1 MGRRYRGPV
10 VAGLLLAGGQS
21 RRLGTD
27 KALVRR
33 EGETLAARGARVLSV
48 VCAPVLEVGAGVSGL
63 PAVREEPPGAGP
75 LVALVAGVAALRER
89 GSDHGVLLLAVDL
102 PFVEPR
108 LLEFLASTEPG
119 EGVVVPLS
127 GGRRQPLCA
136 HFSPAA
142 LRRAGVL
149 VGEGERALK
158 VLLGVV
164 DVHEIDE
171 VAWQRF
177 APPRALDDVD
187 TPEDL
192 ARSGLTVEGDS
203 SRWSAKSPR

>member
-1 MGRRYRGPV
+1 VATV
-10 VAGLLLAGGQS
+10 VAGLLLTGGQS

-33 EGETLAARGARVLSV
+33 EGETLAARGGRVLSA
-48 VCAPVLEVGAGVSGL
+48 VCTPVLEVGTGASGL
-63 PAVREEPPGAGP
+63 PAVREEPSGAGP
-75 LVALVAGVAALRER
+75 LVALVAGVAALRDR
-89 GSDHGVLLLAVDL
+89 GFDHGVLLLAVDL

-108 LLEFLASTEPG
+108 LLEFLAATEPG
-119 EGVVVPLS
+119 EGIVVPLA

-136 HFSPAA
+136 HYSPAA

-149 VGEGERALK
+149 VGEGGRALK
-158 VLLGVV
+158 VLLGAVPV
-164 DVHEIDE
+164 YEIDE
-171 VAWQRF
+171 PVWQKF

-192 ARSGLTVEGDS
+192 ARSGLTVDHDTSMRSQG
-203 SRWSAKSPR
+203 PV